1 MPASGGTAEDRGA
14 GDAGPPTG
22 PGRRPTVIGRL
33 SGVLLES
40 RPDRALIDVGGVG
53 YEVAIP
59 LGTYSA
65 LPPPGERATLHVHT
79 HVREDA
85 LQLFGFATSEERALF
100 GKLLSVSGIGPR
112 VALTVL
118 SGLPIPDLV
127 RAIVTQDVRRL
138 STIPGVGKRL
148 AERLGLELKEK
159 LRDLRFA
166 PASSST
172 LPKGSAAEDALGAL
186 VNLGYR
192 EAQAQEA
199 VEATLKESPS
209 SDLSALIQGALKRLA
224 R

>member
-1 MPASGGTAEDRGA
+1 
-14 GDAGPPTG
+14 
-22 PGRRPTVIGRL
+22 VIGRL

-53 YEVAIP
+53 YDVAIP

-65 LPPPGERATLHVHT
+65 LPPPGERTTLHVHT
-79 HVREDA
+79 HVREEA
-85 LQLFGFATSEERALF
+85 LQLFGFATPEERALF
-100 GKLLSVSGIGPR
+100 EKLLSVSGIGPR

-118 SGLPIPDLV
+118 SGLPLPDLV
-127 RAIVTQDVRRL
+127 RAIVAQDARKL

-159 LRDLRFA
+159 LGGIGVA
-166 PASSST
+166 PGSLSM
-172 LPKGSAAEDALGAL
+172 LPKGSVVEDALGAL

-192 EAQAQEA
+192 EAQAQAA
-199 VEATLKESPS
+199 VEGALKDSPS
-209 SDLSALIQGALKRLA
+209 SDLSALLQGALKRLA

>member
-1 MPASGGTAEDRGA
+1 
-14 GDAGPPTG
+14 
-22 PGRRPTVIGRL
+22 VIGRL

-53 YEVAIP
+53 YELSIP

-65 LPPPGERATLHVHT
+65 LPPAGERATLHVHT

-85 LQLFGFATSEERALF
+85 LLLFGFASPGERVLF
-100 GKLLSVSGIGPR
+100 EKLISVSGIGPR

-118 SGLPIPDLV
+118 SGLPLPELV
-127 RAIVTQDVRRL
+127 RAIVAQDARRL
-138 STIPGVGKRL
+138 TAIPGVGKRL

-159 LRDLRFA
+159 LGDLGLA
-166 PASSST
+166 PSASPV
-172 LPKGSAAEDALGAL
+172 PKGSVADDALGAL

-192 EAQAQEA
+192 EAQALAA
-199 VEATLKESPS
+199 VEAAGKESPS
-209 SDLSALIQGALKRLA
+209 ADLSELIQSALKRLA